1 MSTVF
6 LGTATVSS
14 RNLHIKGEFPLF
26 LRDSLQFF
34 FSGCAE
40 TLIHDSN
47 RIEMSSEST
56 SKRNAPQ
63 TTATHRKR
71 RGNTADRILEVATE
85 CFAKNGFEGTNLREI
100 ADKVGI
106 REPSIYRHYKNK
118 EDLYRQVLSQGLAP
132 VAEALL
138 ALTQRKFDPRELV
151 DVPGQMLMLH
161 AENPHVASL
170 VQQAVSM
177 PADRIENEL
186 LEQWLDRLLQTGKE
200 ALMKAGYES
209 GDEIEISLR
218 ILNLFNLV
226 IGYFTNGSLLRRL
239 CGMQPDDPEMLTRQE
254 RVLRVTSTAWL
265 LSA

>member
-1 MSTVF
+1 
-6 LGTATVSS
+6 
-14 RNLHIKGEFPLF
+14 
-26 LRDSLQFF
+26 
-34 FSGCAE
+34 
-40 TLIHDSN
+40 
-47 RIEMSSEST
+47 MSSEST
-56 SKRNAPQ
+56 SERNEPQ
-63 TTATHRKR
+63 TTASHRKR
-71 RGNTADRILEVATE
+71 RGDTADRILEVATE

-118 EDLYRQVLSQGLAP
+118 EDLYRQVLYRGLAP
-132 VAEALL
+132 VADALL

-226 IGYFTNGSLLRRL
+226 IGYFTNGSLLQRL
-239 CGMQPDDPEMLTRQE
+239 CGMQPDDPEMLKRQE
-254 RVLRVTSTAWL
+254 RVLRVTSTAWI